1 MISAERLR
9 KLMHY
14 EPDTGEFRWRE
25 RSAGRPVGRPAGS
38 NKQRYRQI
46 HIDYCHYQAHRLAWL
61 YMTGE
66 WPQEIDHIDRNGF
79 NNRWSNLRAVTHA
92 ENMRNRQRTGS
103 VMYVA
108 RRRKW
113 WARLTVDGHTRH
125 LGYFDT
131 EEEAQAAYRAA
142 KAALWHAHAQRLQ
155 HRESTP

>member
-14 EPDTGEFRWRE
+14 EPDTGDFLWRE

-79 NNRWSNLRAVTHA
+79 NNRPPPEMVGTSK
-92 ENMRNRQRTGS
+92 G
-103 VMYVA
+103 
-108 RRRKW
+108 RRP
-113 WARLTVDGHTRH
+113 H
-125 LGYFDT
+125 
-131 EEEAQAAYRAA
+131 
-142 KAALWHAHAQRLQ
+142 AALGLL
-155 HRESTP
+155 